1 MIPETNGV
9 SSCVPTVSAQNFR
22 WDESNCHS
30 QLAYTYRDSSNLQF
44 ESNLQFGALEEASMT
59 VDDVVGTAARDRYKL
74 NNLRVSIEDAK
85 ALEFLKK
92 TSNWLPLFFNG
103 GL

>member
-1 MIPETNGV
+1 VHENSPETKAIAILNWL
-9 SSCVPTVSAQNFR
+9 T
-22 WDESNCHS
+22 
-30 QLAYTYRDSSNLQF
+30 LLISSNLQF
-44 ESNLQFGALEEASMT
+44 ESNPTGALEEASMT

-92 TSNWLPLFFNG
+92 TSNWLPHFFNG